1 VTLSFLDERY
11 FLTVTHLVLPL
22 NEASTEPVHGAAEA
36 AIDPAAIESAAELL
50 PAAAGSALNDT
61 TMIQHCSNVVHFS
74 SSNGPNLTRCYS
86 SHASE

>member
-1 VTLSFLDERY
+1 
-11 FLTVTHLVLPL
+11 VTHLVLSL
-22 NEASTEPVHGAAEA
+22 NEAATEPLHGAAEA

-61 TMIQHCSNVVHFS
+61 TTIQHCSNVVHFS